1 MEAVLDGY
9 AEGIALDMNG
19 YVAEGSGENIF
30 LVRDEIIYTPMT
42 AQSLLPGITRG
53 AVIKLAKSLGY
64 EVRETLI
71 SRESLYVADEVFAT
85 GTAAEITPV
94 RSIDKYKIGTGERGE
109 VTKALQDAYFDI
121 IRNGND
127 KHGWLTFLP
136 ERKAKTNGVRKE
148 AIKA

>member
-1 MEAVLDGY
+1 
-9 AEGIALDMNG
+9 
-19 YVAEGSGENIF
+19 
-30 LVRDEIIYTPMT
+30 
-42 AQSLLPGITRG
+42 
-53 AVIKLAKSLGY
+53 
-64 EVRETLI
+64 
-71 SRESLYVADEVFAT
+71 
-85 GTAAEITPV
+85 V